1 VQQQLNIAPGVNS
14 SNFLPTYLS
23 APSQAQLDALPNN
36 LDGPTGLLAQSGLYG
51 NGTAGYVPSYFN
63 AGFFSPI
70 TSFQPWGAS
79 KYNGLQ
85 TQVSRSFTNG
95 LQFQAAWTWSRALDN
110 STADVHSTDLTPRR
124 AQNGQCF
131 ACDYGTSALDRRHR
145 VTLEAI
151 YDLPFFKKSNY
162 FMKNVVGNWEFVPV
176 YTFESPEYATV
187 QSAVDANLNGDAAGD
202 RAIYNPFGVP
212 GTGSGV
218 TALTNSQGYTVAYL
232 ATNPNAQY
240 ITASY
245 GALANSPRNTLAMP
259 HINNWDMSVV
269 KRFNITERQS
279 VEFQAQ
285 FLNLFN
291 HPQYIPG
298 LLNDIASNG
307 QTGTIRTILEPDNA
321 NFNQPNLV
329 FSSNPRTMTLVLK
342 YIF

>member
-1 VQQQLNIAPGVNS
+1 MHRTV
-14 SNFLPTYLS
+14 
-23 APSQAQLDALPNN
+23 
-36 LDGPTGLLAQSGLYG
+36 
-51 NGTAGYVPSYFN
+51 
-63 AGFFSPI
+63 
-70 TSFQPWGAS
+70 
-79 KYNGLQ
+79 
-85 TQVSRSFTNG
+85 
-95 LQFQAAWTWSRALDN
+95 
-110 STADVHSTDLTPRR
+110 
-124 AQNGQCF
+124 QCF

-187 QSAVDANLNGDAAGD
+187 QSAVDANLNGDSAGD

-218 TALTNSQGYTVAYL
+218 TALTNSPGYTVAYL

-285 FLNLFN
+285 ALNLFN

-307 QTGTIRTILEPDNA
+307 QTGTDPHHIGA
-321 NFNQPNLV
+321 
-329 FSSNPRTMTLVLK
+329 
-342 YIF
+342 